1 MNVLGKWMLIAYLHN
16 FIAGG
21 SGEATG
27 VSEEL
32 AEDGV
37 SGDEGGDGEVGD
49 GDLGPDIHHLP
60 QLGHQL
66 GQTRVGSVPFLWYG
80 AYVK

>member
-1 MNVLGKWMLIAYLHN
+1 MVKPRSDVFRKLILIAYLHN
-16 FIAGG
+16 FIASG

-37 SGDEGGDGEVGD
+37 SGDEGGDGEAGD
-49 GDLGPDIHHLP
+49 GHLGPGIHHL
-60 QLGHQL
+60 
-66 GQTRVGSVPFLWYG
+66 V
-80 AYVK
+80 

>member
-1 MNVLGKWMLIAYLHN
+1 MLIGFLNTVHWKENCLEINECAGKGNVHLHN
-16 FIAGG
+16 FITSG

-37 SGDEGGDGEVGD
+37 SGDEGGDGEAGD
-49 GDLGPDIHHLP
+49 GDLGPRIHHL
-60 QLGHQL
+60 
-66 GQTRVGSVPFLWYG
+66 V
-80 AYVK
+80 